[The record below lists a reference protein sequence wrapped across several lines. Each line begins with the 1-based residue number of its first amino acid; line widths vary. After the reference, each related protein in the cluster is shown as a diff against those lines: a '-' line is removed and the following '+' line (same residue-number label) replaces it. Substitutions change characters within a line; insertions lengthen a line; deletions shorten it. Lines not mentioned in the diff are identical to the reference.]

1 MQKNIYS
8 REWLDKLIYNNNIV
22 SVISKYLPLQ
32 KKNNKFWACCP
43 FHHEKT
49 PSFVVNEL
57 EGYYHCFGCG
67 ESGNVITF
75 IEKIEGLDFVESV
88 KLLAENANMEI
99 PTVLA
104 DENLIQRK
112 KQRDLLVQI
121 CTDTA
126 KFYHNQLISENGKS
140 ALNYLIK
147 RGVTKQTMVKMGL
160 GYSPN
165 WTSLVSHLKSKNYSY
180 EEMKEAG
187 VVGEKDGRY
196 YDLMAERVM
205 FPVIDHSN
213 RVVGFSGRSL
223 DPNAQAKYKNTPQ
236 TSLFKKSEI
245 IYGLNTLRKAR
256 LEKDKNFAIIVEGQ
270 MDVVSLHQAGF
281 TNAIATMG
289 TAFNS
294 RHVQT
299 LKRFVDRVIV
309 CFDGDNA
316 GKKATISSLE
326 PLTEEGFEISV
337 ITIPNDLDPDD
348 YIKQYGAE
356 SFKKLM
362 DNALPVYEFE
372 IRQLATVYDLTDK
385 KDLSMYIKNSLDHIS
400 KMKNPVDRE
409 IYIKMLSEI
418 SNTSIDFLNRELN
431 QHLNKDL
438 KTKEPESQTDTNT
451 TIDGAELLVISC
463 LLHKKD
469 FAKPLENDIFVNNFC
484 NSLHNFMKSNSNYT
498 ISDVLT
504 QFNSDE
510 TPELKETIN
519 FDFSIHSQ
527 LEQEY
532 RDSLVK
538 IWDNKL
544 QSEKKDVVKQLSET
558 KVEQEKMALFKKLK
572 DIDYKIQLIKK
583 GEI

>member
-180 EEMKEAG
+180 EAMKEAG

-256 LEKDKNFAIIVEGQ
+256 LEKDKNFESIDEICDPFSLIVANILKLYPEEIDNDSEELRENLYVLGYALGKWIYVIDALDDLEEDIKNNKFNPINYLYNIDNKDYKEFIEEIKPRIEFTILNCGYNCKEALEKLPIKRNKEILENIISLGMMDKYTKIVENCNCK
-270 MDVVSLHQAGF
+270 S
-281 TNAIATMG
+281 
-289 TAFNS
+289 S
-294 RHVQT
+294 K
-299 LKRFVDRVIV
+299 KRGI
-309 CFDGDNA
+309 
-316 GKKATISSLE
+316 
-326 PLTEEGFEISV
+326 
-337 ITIPNDLDPDD
+337 
-348 YIKQYGAE
+348 
-356 SFKKLM
+356 
-362 DNALPVYEFE
+362 
-372 IRQLATVYDLTDK
+372 
-385 KDLSMYIKNSLDHIS
+385 
-400 KMKNPVDRE
+400 
-409 IYIKMLSEI
+409 
-418 SNTSIDFLNRELN
+418 
-431 QHLNKDL
+431 
-438 KTKEPESQTDTNT
+438 
-451 TIDGAELLVISC
+451 
-463 LLHKKD
+463 
-469 FAKPLENDIFVNNFC
+469 
-484 NSLHNFMKSNSNYT
+484 
-498 ISDVLT
+498 
-504 QFNSDE
+504 
-510 TPELKETIN
+510 
-519 FDFSIHSQ
+519 
-527 LEQEY
+527 
-532 RDSLVK
+532 
-538 IWDNKL
+538 
-544 QSEKKDVVKQLSET
+544 
-558 KVEQEKMALFKKLK
+558 
-572 DIDYKIQLIKK
+572 
-583 GEI
+583 